1 MIRGSEEMLML
12 SIDIVSDVICPW
24 CFIGVRRLDQ
34 AIETLAEGIDTKV
47 AFQPFLLDPGTPA
60 GGADLRERLRVKYGV
75 DPESMFHRVEA
86 AAHESG
92 IPLDFSKVTR
102 TPSTI
107 AAHTLLGHALEK
119 GTQRALAGALFEAY
133 FLEGRD
139 VGDARVLGDI
149 AASHGFERDEAIRL
163 ATDATELAHTR
174 AAAATAAA
182 RGVRGVP
189 FFVFGGRVTVS
200 GAQSK
205 EVLRGA
211 IEKAALSME

>member
-1 MIRGSEEMLML
+1 ML

-34 AIETLAEGIDTKV
+34 AIETSTGRIDAQV
-47 AFQPFLLDPGTPA
+47 AFQPFLLDPGTPP

-92 IPLDFSKVTR
+92 IPLDFAKVTR

-107 AAHTLLGHALEK
+107 AAHTLLGHAVEK
-119 GTQRALAGALFEAY
+119 GTQRALASALFEAY

-139 VGDARVLGDI
+139 IGDVTVLGDI
-149 AASHGFERDEAIRL
+149 AAGHGFEREEAIRL
-163 ATDATELAHTR
+163 ATDARELADTR
-174 AAAATAAA
+174 TAAAAAAA

-189 FFVFGGRVTVS
+189 FFVFGGRVSVS

-205 EVLRGA
+205 EVLRAA
-211 IEKAALSME
+211 IEKAARSTA